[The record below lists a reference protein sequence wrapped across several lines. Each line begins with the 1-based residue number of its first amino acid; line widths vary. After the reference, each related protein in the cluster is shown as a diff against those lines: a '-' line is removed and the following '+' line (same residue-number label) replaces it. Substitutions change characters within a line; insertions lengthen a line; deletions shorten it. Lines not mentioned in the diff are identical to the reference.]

1 MTSNDNFFPF
11 IEGDHIYLREVRVSD
26 VNENYYRWMNDPEI
40 TQYLESRFYP
50 NSIETLQEYVKDFQG
65 NKDSIFL
72 AIVLKEN
79 HTHIGNI
86 KMGPINWFHR
96 LADIGVMLGE
106 KDSWGKGYASEAISL
121 LAEHAFRTL
130 NLHKLTAGCHEQNQG
145 SVKAFQRAGFEI
157 EGIRKKHG
165 FLNGEY
171 VDSILLGKINNTE
184 KNEKKTEQEP

>member
-1 MTSNDNFFPF
+1 MSAKDNLFPF
-11 IEGDHIYLREVRVSD
+11 LVGERLYLREVRPSD
-26 VNENYYRWMNDPEI
+26 VNDAYYRWMNDPEV
-40 TQYLESRFYP
+40 TQYLESRFAP
-50 NSIETLQEYVKDFQG
+50 NSMETLQEYVKNFLGD
-65 NKDSIFL
+65 KDNIFL

-79 HTHIGNI
+79 HKHIGNI

-130 NLHKLTAGCHEQNQG
+130 NLHKLTAGCYESNQG
-145 SVKAFQRAGFEI
+145 SLKAFQKAGFEI

-171 VDSILLGKINNTE
+171 VDSILLGKICHT
-184 KNEKKTEQEP
+184 KKSDDEEIE